1 MIEWAINGVTKLAQA
16 ADPSYNLRAGN
27 LITTLELIAKHHS
40 QLWMQTFAESLIQTI
55 NRYPNEDWHIALSE
69 FQLMSKYSA
78 QLLLDEHCSADRT
91 VCFQGSWLGLGP
103 LMLLTKHPDVAV
115 TAFDID
121 DNANQIANHL
131 CKPWAHRAYLADVLY
146 LQQDFKVY
154 VNLIT
159 EHLEDIAEWR
169 KTLPT
174 GSIVLASNTD
184 LPDTDHYNTCASVDE
199 FLDKLGV
206 LVPLATE
213 TVTAYTADSTAMN
226 RWIVLF
232 ES

>member
-1 MIEWAINGVTKLAQA
+1 MIEWAINGVTKLAQQV
-16 ADPSYNLRAGN
+16 DPSYDLKGAN
-27 LITTLELIAKHHS
+27 LISTLELISQRHS
-40 QLWMQTFAESLIQTI
+40 QTWMRTFAESLIQTI

-69 FQLMSKYSA
+69 FQLLSKYAA
-78 QLLLDEHCSADRT
+78 QSILDDYCSEDRT
-91 VCFQGSWLGLGP
+91 VCFQGSWLGVGP
-103 LMLLTKHPDVAV
+103 LMLLSKHPDVAI

-121 DNANQIANHL
+121 DNANTVANHL
-131 CKPWAHRAYLADVLY
+131 CKSWQHQAHLADVLY
-146 LQQDFKVY
+146 LQQDFKMY

-159 EHLEDIAEWR
+159 EHLESISEWR
-169 KTLPT
+169 KTLPQ

-184 LPDTDHYNTCASVDE
+184 LPDTDHYNTCNSVDE

-206 LVPLATE
+206 LVPLATQ
-213 TVTAYTADSTAMN
+213 TVTAYTADGTAMN